1 MNIPD
6 EYRERYGNLARAH
19 SWRQKCDEWKAKTEG
34 SSKVR
39 AGSSSAKRAA
49 AVERLRDY
57 ENWSNRFDD
66 TSLMKAVIGVESW
79 GCTWQENRDAL
90 IDLLTDDEMPEVG
103 KSQDSE
109 IDSEINNGDLIAQSN
124 FTQEE
129 VASLS
134 ELSGNLSDSREK
146 LEADVRVRSIRPSTY
161 LDCTYDDVMRWLDR
175 QAAITE
181 RELCAQC
188 DWPSVAAQPDTEAY
202 DRIDELTAERD
213 SLAEELSKAQELCAA
228 RGKTIESLERF
239 VADRKE
245 KFKDQLVQKT
255 EYCKTLKAD
264 RDQYRKLYEA
274 AMSTDY
280 AQVTR
285 ERDELREQIKQ
296 IRSIITDETP
306 DD

>member
-1 MNIPD
+1 MIIP
-6 EYRERYGNLARAH
+6 EKYQERYDRLAKSHPWMQEMR
-19 SWRQKCDEWKAKTEG
+19 DETE
-34 SSKVR
+34 
-39 AGSSSAKRAA
+39 
-49 AVERLRDY
+49 
-57 ENWSNRFDD
+57 
-66 TSLMKAVIGVESW
+66 TI
-79 GCTWQENRDAL
+79 
-90 IDLLTDDEMPEVG
+90 
-103 KSQDSE
+103 
-109 IDSEINNGDLIAQSN
+109 GDLIWRRTKKIEERNHLIAKARNSFKSLADN
-124 FTQEE
+124 ALDADRMRKGCRLAYDRMDEEMERMGIGADGRAIKTLNVIDGETNVIADGSPLVGNVTQEE
-129 VASLS
+129 YTSLS

-264 RDQYRKLYEA
+264 REQYRKLYEA